1 MQYNAPE
8 NYAPQTPSRYEQ
20 QQEPQPAPSQRV
32 DYAPETPRRY
42 EQQQQQQVEP
52 QSAPSQRVDYAP
64 AAPSYTPAAPRYGP
78 AAPRSD
84 YVPASAPAFA
94 QDRQDLGPGGL
105 EAAVAAGAGSFAPN
119 AVSIRYTQTLI

>member
-1 MQYNAPE
+1 M
-8 NYAPQTPSRYEQ
+8 
-20 QQEPQPAPSQRV
+20 
-32 DYAPETPRRY
+32 PRWNIK
-42 EQQQQQQVEP
+42 QQQVEP

-119 AVSIRYTQTLI
+119 AVSIIHFRVLSKSWLHKGGKNQIKTVKFLAY

>member
-1 MQYNAPE
+1 MKVIDEVDPTLYD
-8 NYAPQTPSRYEQ
+8 
-20 QQEPQPAPSQRV
+20 QEPQPAPTQRL
-32 DYAPETPRRY
+32 DYNAPAEANYAPQTQPRY
-42 EQQQQQQVEP
+42 EQEP
-52 QSAPSQRVDYAP
+52 QPAPSQRVDYAP

-78 AAPRSD
+78 AAPRSE

-119 AVSIRYTQTLI
+119 AVSIFDGW